1 MKPSPVN
8 VSARVGLWVATVFVI
23 CSAFLICNMEGR
35 LQESLQTNEKPNP
48 NIPLDDDQSGA
59 REKRSVKQK
68 TQVSSI
74 SDLEKRLE
82 ALEKRINANNH
93 SVMSPKQQSDWWF
106 LAYVRGRDGRDGR
119 EGMTGPP
126 GPPGKPGYPRDIRKT
141 GYPRATGTGTP
152 GLKWDRVYIQT
163 TIIQLPVM
171 YCWKWQLQPPWWR
184 RRVHLPAKQPKVRQ
198 VQGRVSVQGHIFM
211 ALNMKFG
218 FNPFKHNLQNHDA
231 PCAVC
236 YVKSRATQ
244 LMIPARND
252 CPSGWTEE
260 YHGYLMSGRSGHKKS
275 RNYIC
280 IDKDAE
286 FVHGSH
292 ADKNGALLYIVEGQC
307 GSLPCLPY
315 VAGRELTCAVCT
327 K

>member
-1 MKPSPVN
+1 MKPAPVN

-119 EGMTGPP
+119 EGMTGPLDLQENRVP
-126 GPPGKPGYPRDIRKT
+126 QGHQENRVSL
-141 GYPRATGTGTP
+141 
-152 GLKWDRVYIQT
+152 GLKETWESLVPTRR
-163 TIIQLPVM
+163 
-171 YCWKWQLQPPWWR
+171 LQAS
-184 RRVHLPAKQPKVRQ
+184 VVPKER
-198 VQGRVSVQGHIFM
+198 
-211 ALNMKFG
+211 
-218 FNPFKHNLQNHDA
+218 
-231 PCAVC
+231 
-236 YVKSRATQ
+236 
-244 LMIPARND
+244 
-252 CPSGWTEE
+252 E
-260 YHGYLMSGRSGHKKS
+260 
-275 RNYIC
+275 
-280 IDKDAE
+280 
-286 FVHGSH
+286 
-292 ADKNGALLYIVEGQC
+292 ALLG
-307 GSLPCLPY
+307 GL
-315 VAGRELTCAVCT
+315 G
-327 K
+327 